1 MAAQAAAALLQKYPD
16 LAGIACVEAAGGS
29 GAATAVREAKKVG
42 QVKIVAM
49 DRGNEV
55 LDGIKEGVISA
66 SVAQQTAL
74 MPYYA
79 VQIMYN
85 LNNSKVAITSDNKA
99 AGVLGIPA
107 VVDTGA
113 IVIDSAQLQVLQA
126 VGAGTSPPRAEEPL
140 RPSVR
145 TGVPGGSPHVGIRAR
160 GPRHRE
166 DLPGRPR
173 AGRREPAGAP
183 RARRTRWWART
194 APARAR

>member
-1 MAAQAAAALLQKYPD
+1 
-16 LAGIACVEAAGGS
+16 
-29 GAATAVREAKKVG
+29 VREAKKVG
-42 QVKIVAM
+42 KVKIVAM

-85 LNNSKVAITSDNKA
+85 LNNSKVAITSDNKT

-113 IVIDSAQLQVLQA
+113 IIVDS
-126 VGAGTSPPRAEEPL
+126 SNYKYFKR
-140 RPSVR
+140 
-145 TGVPGGSPHVGIRAR
+145 
-160 GPRHRE
+160 
-166 DLPGRPR
+166 
-173 AGRREPAGAP
+173 
-183 RARRTRWWART
+183 
-194 APARAR
+194 